1 MLSKM
6 DLRGQMDAKSGE
18 LKNESRSK
26 LFSAPGDA
34 QESANG
40 TTTNAFE
47 IWLMVE
53 FKMSFKIYIKMHKKV
68 HLRMH

>member
-47 IWLMVE
+47 I
-53 FKMSFKIYIKMHKKV
+53 
-68 HLRMH
+68 